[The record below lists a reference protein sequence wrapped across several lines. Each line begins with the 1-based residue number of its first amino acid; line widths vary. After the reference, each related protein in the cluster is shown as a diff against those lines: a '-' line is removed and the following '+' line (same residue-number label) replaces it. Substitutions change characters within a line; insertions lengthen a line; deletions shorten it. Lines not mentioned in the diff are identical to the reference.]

1 METEKQA
8 VIELLNHLKITYE
21 FVLHQAVFTIDEME
35 KLNLPKAEV
44 VAKNL
49 FLRDD
54 KKQNYYLVSA
64 HEGKRVDLKALRE
77 KIASRPLSFASEEDL
92 NTILGLQKGAVTPF
106 GILNDQERRVKVLID
121 AVFSDGLIGV
131 HPNVNTATVWLKTT
145 DLIKII
151 RQHGNSVELVEL

>member
-8 VIELLNHLKITYE
+8 IIELLNHLKITYE
-21 FVLHQAVFTIDEME
+21 CVLHQAVFTIDEMD

-64 HEGKRVDLKALRE
+64 HEEKRVDLKALRE
-77 KIASRPLSFASEEDL
+77 KITSRPLSFATEEDL

-106 GILNDQERRVKVLID
+106 GILNDQERKVKVLID
-121 AVFSDGLIGV
+121 TVFSDGLIGV

-151 RQHGNSVELVEL
+151 RQHGNPVELVEL